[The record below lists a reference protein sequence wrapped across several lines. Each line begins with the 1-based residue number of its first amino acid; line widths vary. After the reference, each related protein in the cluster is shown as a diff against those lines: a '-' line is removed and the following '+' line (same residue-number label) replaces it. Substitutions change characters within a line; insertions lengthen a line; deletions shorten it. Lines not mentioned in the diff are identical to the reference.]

1 MADGKRYRA
10 LSMNRDIEA
19 AAAPR
24 SGALERNREAGYGYG
39 VVTAAEAVER
49 AVSGEWDI
57 PEFQRK
63 FVWTPAQVCVLAD
76 SLWRNYPI
84 GAFLLW
90 RAADN
95 GGETAQT
102 RWWIADGQQRLT
114 SLCLLW
120 GREPL
125 WLRRMPDELR
135 AALLRRFAIFFDL
148 EAETSPRFVVANTFR
163 PEPIAPGL
171 VPVSRLVT
179 LDPAH
184 GSGRSELKR
193 LSQELKQELEP
204 SRSPRELNSAE
215 IYSRLS
221 RVCMM
226 RHRALATT
234 LIRHQREDVLEIFA
248 RLNSRGMRFRRL
260 LLKLAMEEIPA
271 AIRGIRGRGGS

>member
-1 MADGKRYRA
+1 MADGKRCRA

-19 AAAPR
+19 AVAPR

-39 VVTAAEAVER
+39 VVSAAEAVER

-57 PEFQRK
+57 PEFQRR
-63 FVWTPAQVCVLAD
+63 FVWTPSQVCVLAD

-84 GAFLLW
+84 GALLLW

-95 GGETAQT
+95 GGQTAQT

-148 EAETSPRFVVANTFR
+148 EAEASPRFVVANTSR
-163 PEPIAPGL
+163 PEPIAPRL

-179 LDPAH
+179 LDPAR
-184 GSGRSELKR
+184 GPGRSELER
-193 LSQELKQELEP
+193 LAQELKA
-204 SRSPRELNSAE
+204 SRSPRELDSAE
-215 IYSRLS
+215 IYARLS